1 VNRLIRLLNT
11 PVGFGTALLTMMFLI
26 LALLALH
33 VLGPL
38 LLR

>member
-1 VNRLIRLLNT
+1 VNKLIRLLNA
-11 PVGFGTALLTMMFLI
+11 PVGFGTALLVMMFLI

-38 LLR
+38 FLQ